1 MRDNMGMYRGKRVDN
16 GEWVFGYLFKKSMK
30 CTAIEFCTIGKRIIS
45 EFYIQTLEIKSDVD
59 ILKEYRVIPETVGQ
73 FTGLTDKNGK
83 DIYEGDITLLGK
95 VKRVVEY
102 RDGKFIGW
110 HNECEIISNIHED
123 E

>member
-1 MRDNMGMYRGKRVDN
+1 MRDNMGMYRGQRVDN
-16 GEWVFGYLFKKSMK
+16 GEWVFGQFCREEFLDDFKSY
-30 CTAIEFCTIGKRIIS
+30 IVIDFEEFEGVEGS
-45 EFYIQTLEIKSDVD
+45 FHAVAHE
-59 ILKEYRVIPETVGQ
+59 VIPETVGQ
-73 FTGLTDKNGK
+73 FTGFTDKNGK

>member
-1 MRDNMGMYRGKRVDN
+1 MRDIIFRGKHVDKWLYGSLLIVKYGTYIIPN
-16 GEWVFGYLFKKSMK
+16 DIGIDYCGEW
-30 CTAIEFCTIGKRIIS
+30 EEDGKIFNIDKYSARP
-45 EFYIQTLEIKSDVD
+45 K
-59 ILKEYRVIPETVGQ
+59 TVGQ

-110 HNECEIISNIHED
+110 HNECEIIGNIHGD

>member
-1 MRDNMGMYRGKRVDN
+1 MRKFRVWCKNKKEWEKHSCYLNQNGFLSHSDNNMQIRPLN
-16 GEWVFGYLFKKSMK
+16 
-30 CTAIEFCTIGKRIIS
+30 
-45 EFYIQTLEIKSDVD
+45 
-59 ILKEYRVIPETVGQ
+59 PETHIVEF
-73 FTGLTDKNGK
+73 FTGLQDKNGK

-102 RDGKFIGW
+102 RDGKFIDW

>member
-1 MRDNMGMYRGKRVDN
+1 MRKFRAWDSDAN
-16 GEWVFGYLFKKSMK
+16 
-30 CTAIEFCTIGKRIIS
+30 EFAYSEQES
-45 EFYIQTLEIKSDVD
+45 EFYTWGFKDGKLKCWGWEMEYPQDEPPYPVSYELEK
-59 ILKEYRVIPETVGQ
+59 PEQ

-110 HNECEIISNIHED
+110 HNECEIISNIHGD